1 MRPAAFITGIT
12 GMAMVAGLLLAGQAK
27 LGGGTAGKE
36 TASAE
41 ETATAA
47 ADAAPEAGERATI
60 SDDRAEMIARS
71 VEPTAPSAPAPSDD
85 VASKPADMPQEAETA
100 AGQTARPAAEK
111 AIELVRPMVENAG
124 ILSFSGR
131 RLQLAGIV
139 PTPVD
144 RICGP
149 AGRQWPCGM
158 MAKTALRLLLRN
170 RSVSCDLETVEWK
183 ETVTAACR
191 LGTEDLGLWLAENGW
206 AEPTSGSPLT
216 SAAEKARQTGKG
228 LYGDDPRRNLNRQPR
243 QRSDSP
249 HRADHL

>member
-12 GMAMVAGLLLAGQAK
+12 GMAVVAGLLLAGEAR
-27 LGGGTAGKE
+27 LGGGTAGEE

-47 ADAAPEAGERATI
+47 ADAALEAGERATI

-71 VEPTAPSAPAPSDD
+71 AEAAASPAPGPSDAVAPQPAD
-85 VASKPADMPQEAETA
+85 VPQQAEKPAR
-100 AGQTARPAAEK
+100 QTASPAAK
-111 AIELVRPMVENAG
+111 KPMELVRPMVENAG
-124 ILSFSGR
+124 ILSFGGR

-149 AGRQWPCGM
+149 SGRQWPCGM

-183 ETVTAACR
+183 ETVTTACR
-191 LGTEDLGLWLAENGW
+191 LGSEDLGSWLAENGW
-206 AEPTSGSPLT
+206 SEPTAGSPLT
-216 SAAEKARQTGKG
+216 SAAEKARQAGKG
-228 LYGDDPRRNLNRQPR
+228 LYGDDPRRN
-243 QRSDSP
+243 
-249 HRADHL
+249 

>member
-12 GMAMVAGLLLAGQAK
+12 GMAVVAGLLLAGQAK
-27 LGGGTAGKE
+27 LGGGTAGE
-36 TASAE
+36 EMASAE

-47 ADAAPEAGERATI
+47 ADAAPKAGERATI

-71 VEPTAPSAPAPSDD
+71 VEPTAPPSPDPGDSGAP
-85 VASKPADMPQEAETA
+85 KPADVPQQAETP
-100 AGQTARPAAEK
+100 AGETASPAAKK
-111 AIELVRPMVENAG
+111 AVELARPMVENAG
-124 ILSFSGR
+124 ILSFGER
-131 RLQLAGIV
+131 RLLLAGIV
-139 PTPVD
+139 PTPTD

-183 ETVTAACR
+183 ETVTTACR

-206 AEPTSGSPLT
+206 AEPAAGSPLAA
-216 SAAEKARQTGKG
+216 AAEKARQAGKG
-228 LYGDDPRRNLNRQPR
+228 LYGDDPRRK
-243 QRSDSP
+243 
-249 HRADHL
+249 

>member
-12 GMAMVAGLLLAGQAK
+12 GMAVVAGLLLAGEAR
-27 LGGGTAGKE
+27 LGGGTAGEE

-41 ETATAA
+41 EAATAA
-47 ADAAPEAGERATI
+47 ADAAPEPGEPAAM
-60 SDDRAEMIARS
+60 SDERAEMIARS
-71 VEPTAPSAPAPSDD
+71 VEPATPPSPRTGDD
-85 VASKPADMPQEAETA
+85 GTPKPADAPQRAETA
-100 AGQTARPAAEK
+100 AEETSSPATAK
-111 AIELVRPMVENAG
+111 AMELARPMVDNAG
-124 ILSFSGR
+124 ILSFGER

-170 RSVSCDLETVEWK
+170 RSVSCDLEAAEWK

-191 LGTEDLGLWLAENGW
+191 LGTEDLGSWLAENGW
-206 AEPTSGSPLT
+206 AEAAVGSPL
-216 SAAEKARQTGKG
+216 AEIAETARQAGKG
-228 LYGDDPRRNLNRQPR
+228 LYGDDPRRN
-243 QRSDSP
+243 
-249 HRADHL
+249 

>member
-1 MRPAAFITGIT
+1 MRPAAFLIGIT
-12 GMAMVAGLLLAGQAK
+12 GMVVVAGLLLAGEAR
-27 LGGGTAGKE
+27 LGGGTAGEE
-36 TASAE
+36 TMSAE
-41 ETATAA
+41 ETATAP
-47 ADAAPEAGERATI
+47 ADAAPKAGERATI

-71 VEPTAPSAPAPSDD
+71 AEPATSPAPEPGDA
-85 VASKPADMPQEAETA
+85 VAPQPADVPQQAETP
-100 AGQTARPAAEK
+100 AGQTASPAAK
-111 AIELVRPMVENAG
+111 KPMELARPMVDNAG
-124 ILSFSGR
+124 ILSFGER

-183 ETVTAACR
+183 ETVTTACR

-206 AEPTSGSPLT
+206 AEPAAGSPLT
-216 SAAEKARQTGKG
+216 AAAEKARQAGKG
-228 LYGDDPRRNLNRQPR
+228 LYGDDPRRN
-243 QRSDSP
+243 
-249 HRADHL
+249 

>member
-12 GMAMVAGLLLAGQAK
+12 GMVVVTGLLLAGEAR
-27 LGGGTAGKE
+27 LGGGTAGEE

-47 ADAAPEAGERATI
+47 ADAASEAGERATI

-71 VEPTAPSAPAPSDD
+71 TEPAAPPFPVPDDGGAP
-85 VASKPADMPQEAETA
+85 KPADTPQQAETA
-100 AGQTARPAAEK
+100 AGQAASPTAKK
-111 AIELVRPMVENAG
+111 ATELARPMVDNAG
-124 ILSFSGR
+124 MLSFGER

-149 AGRQWPCGM
+149 ATRQWPCGM

-183 ETVTAACR
+183 DTVTTACR
-191 LGTEDLGLWLAENGW
+191 LGTEDLGAWLAENGW
-206 AEPTSGSPLT
+206 AEAAVGSPLT
-216 SAAEKARQTGKG
+216 AAAEKARQAGKG
-228 LYGDDPRRNLNRQPR
+228 LYGDDPRR
-243 QRSDSP
+243 
-249 HRADHL
+249 H

>member
-12 GMAMVAGLLLAGQAK
+12 GMAVVAGLLLAGQAR
-27 LGGGTAGKE
+27 LGGGMSGEE
-36 TASAE
+36 TMSAE

-71 VEPTAPSAPAPSDD
+71 VEPKAPPSPAAPPSPDPGDGGAP
-85 VASKPADMPQEAETA
+85 KPADAPQQAETPAGATPSPA
-100 AGQTARPAAEK
+100 AKKAVELARPMAD
-111 AIELVRPMVENAG
+111 NAG
-124 ILSFSGR
+124 ILSFGKR

-170 RSVSCDLETVEWK
+170 RSVSCDLETVEWN
-183 ETVTAACR
+183 ETVTTACR
-191 LGTEDLGLWLAENGW
+191 LGTEDLGSWLAENGW
-206 AEPTSGSPLT
+206 AEPTAGSPLT
-216 SAAEKARQTGKG
+216 SAAEKARQAGKG
-228 LYGDDPRRNLNRQPR
+228 LYGDDPRRN
-243 QRSDSP
+243 
-249 HRADHL
+249 

>member
-12 GMAMVAGLLLAGQAK
+12 GMAVVAGLLLAGEAR
-27 LGGGTAGKE
+27 LGGGTAGEE

-41 ETATAA
+41 ETATAT
-47 ADAAPEAGERATI
+47 ADAAPEAGARATI

-71 VEPTAPSAPAPSDD
+71 AEPAAPSAPVPGDGA
-85 VASKPADMPQEAETA
+85 ASKPADMPQQAETA
-100 AGQTARPAAEK
+100 AGETASPAAKK
-111 AIELVRPMVENAG
+111 AVELARPMVENAG
-124 ILSFSGR
+124 ILSFGER
-131 RLQLAGIV
+131 RLLLAGIV

-183 ETVTAACR
+183 ETVTTACR
-191 LGTEDLGLWLAENGW
+191 LGTEDLGAWLAENGW
-206 AEPTSGSPLT
+206 AEAAVGSPLT
-216 SAAEKARQTGKG
+216 EIAETARQAGKG
-228 LYGDDPRRNLNRQPR
+228 LYGDDPRRN
-243 QRSDSP
+243 
-249 HRADHL
+249 